1 MINKGED
8 YIINLYCKQNK
19 STYEIAKDL
28 NTYPNKILRILKKH
42 GVSIKSKSEAQ
53 KNAIKL
59 GRHSHPTKGK
69 ERTDREKLS
78 ISKSLTNHWDNMTD
92 EERQER
98 VNQAK
103 QRWLNMDEQQK
114 EKMRTLASEAIRKA
128 GKEGSKLEKFVLER
142 LTETGYT
149 VDFHNKKLIP
159 NEKLE
164 IDLYIPKL
172 KTIIEIDGPS
182 HFFPIWGEE
191 KLQKQIKADLQKS
204 GRILSRGYAIIR
216 VKVTCKINLT
226 NKEKLISDIIQIL
239 KSIENKFPP
248 KTKRFIEVEL

>member
-1 MINKGED
+1 MTNKSED
-8 YIINLYCKQNK
+8 YIINLYCEENK

-42 GVSIKSKSEAQ
+42 GVSVKTKSEAQ
-53 KNAIKL
+53 KNAIKT
-59 GRHSHPTKGK
+59 GRHPHPTEGK
-69 ERTDREKLS
+69 TRTDREKLS
-78 ISKSLTNHWDNMTD
+78 ISKSLTSHWKNMTE
-92 EERQER
+92 EEREER
-98 VNQAK
+98 VSQAK
-103 QRWLNMDEQQK
+103 ERWLNMDDQQK

-142 LTETGYT
+142 LTEAGYT
-149 VDFHNKKLIP
+149 VDFHNKNLIP

-216 VKVTCKINLT
+216 VKVIGKVNLV
-226 NKEKLISDIIQIL
+226 NKEKLISNITQTL
-239 KSIENKFPP
+239 KSIEKKFPP